1 MNWFI
6 NHYLWVVII
15 FIQYFFISYLSFRAS
30 NLKTTSALFLVWL
43 TGTIPTWTII
53 CKYAN
58 DIALAG
64 YIYDF
69 TLALGW
75 TTGVIVLQDK
85 SFTIYQYIG
94 ILLMIAG
101 IMLFKK
107 Q

>member
-1 MNWFI
+1 MLI
-6 NHYLWVVII
+6 V
-15 FIQYFFISYLSFRAS
+15 FIQYFFISYLSIRAS

-53 CKYAN
+53 CKYTN
-58 DIALAG
+58 NVALAG

-69 TLALGW
+69 TLAVGWSLGIIIFQ
-75 TTGVIVLQDK
+75 GK
-85 SFTIYQYIG
+85 SFTIYQYVG